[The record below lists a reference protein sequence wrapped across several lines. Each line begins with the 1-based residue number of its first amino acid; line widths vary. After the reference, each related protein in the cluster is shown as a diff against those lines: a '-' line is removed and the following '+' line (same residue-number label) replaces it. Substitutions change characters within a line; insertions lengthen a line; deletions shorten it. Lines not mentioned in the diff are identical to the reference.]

1 MSARRTGE
9 DETTGI
15 WRKYEAGRDHH
26 NGEGMYRR
34 VERCHRFY
42 EGDQWAGIKA
52 GGEELPM
59 LNFIRPICTYKIATV
74 AMVDTAIIYS
84 AMDGDPQ
91 AAAVCEAL
99 TRFAA
104 VQWEKGKLDS
114 KKWAVIKN
122 ACIAGDHYLYC
133 YDARQP
139 SESVAR
145 ERTPQLRMRLVGKT
159 SLYLADEQEPDLN
172 SQEWILIAERRPVAQ
187 VREEARKNGLAEA
200 EIARIAADEVDET
213 GVGYTGAQEVK
224 SDLGKCT
231 SLLYMEKTPEGLKFC
246 RSTETVVYQPEQ
258 LVPGLDVYPVCGMR
272 WSERMGSARGVGVVE
287 GLIPNQ
293 IEVNR
298 TMARRAVCVK
308 RYSFPT
314 AVYDQDRVANPEALG
329 KVGASLRVKNLA
341 GNPLS
346 SMVQYLTPVGIGGD
360 AAALQ
365 GEIVAMSR
373 ELEGAGDAATGQV
386 DPTKASGEAIKA
398 ARDQSAL
405 NLNEQTAAYRQFAED
420 LALVWYKLWAAYS
433 TDGMAVRLP
442 DGRGGETETVIPHE
456 VLAGLD
462 VDIRIDISPVDPY
475 SVLSRGLAL
484 ENALAHGHITFEEYV
499 EALDENGGVPKEKFK
514 AILERRQA
522 QGAPSTPGAPGGLPG
537 AAGTSPAGAGLSA
550 AGAGL
555 PAVGGLAAAGMP
567 APGPGLPQMG
577 IGGEQSALPIV

>member
-1 MSARRTGE
+1 MPE
-9 DETTGI
+9 QTTEITDI
-15 WRKYEAGRDHH
+15 WRKYDAGREHH
-26 NGEGMYRR
+26 RRADLYRAA
-34 VERCHRFY
+34 ERCHRFY

-84 AMDGDPQ
+84 AINGDTQ

-104 VQWEKGKLDS
+104 AQWEKGKLDS

-122 ACIAGDHYLYC
+122 ACITGDHYLYC

-139 SESVAR
+139 SESVVQ
-145 ERTPQLRMRLVGKT
+145 ELEPQLRMRLIGKT
-159 SLYLADEQEPDLN
+159 DIYFADEQEPDLN
-172 SQEWILIAERRPVAQ
+172 SQEWVIIAERRPVAQ
-187 VREEARKNGLAEA
+187 VREEARKNGIDEA
-200 EIARIAADEVDET
+200 EIARIAADEVDDT
-213 GVGYTGAQEVK
+213 QVGYTDGDEVNT
-224 SDLGKCT
+224 DLGKCT
-231 SLLYMEKTPEGLKFC
+231 SLLYLRKTEEGVAFA
-246 RSTETVVYQPEQ
+246 RSVQAVIYQPEQ

-272 WSERMGSARGVGVVE
+272 WSDKAGSARGVGVVE

-341 GNPLS
+341 GNPLN

-365 GEIVAMSR
+365 NEIVTMSR
-373 ELEGAGDAATGQV
+373 ELEGASDAATGQV
-386 DPTKASGEAIKA
+386 DPTQASGEAIKA

-405 NLNEQTAAYRQFAED
+405 NLNEQATAYKQFVED
-420 LALVWYKLWAAYS
+420 LALIWYKLWAAYS
-433 TDGMAVRLP
+433 VEGMSVRLP
-442 DGRGGETETVIPHE
+442 DGQGGEAQTAVIPHE
-456 VLAGLD
+456 ALAD
-462 VDIRIDISPVDPY
+462 MDINIKIDISPVDPY
-475 SVLSRGLAL
+475 SVLSREMAL
-484 ENALAHGHITFEEYV
+484 ENALAQGHITFDEYV
-499 EALDENGGVPKEKFK
+499 EALDENSGVPKDKFK

-522 QGAPSTPGAPGGLPG
+522 
-537 AAGTSPAGAGLSA
+537 
-550 AGAGL
+550 
-555 PAVGGLAAAGMP
+555 LAAQQQVAIGPLGLEIGTGAQTAGMP
-567 APGPGLPQMG
+567 VATGTAAAPVMPDVM
-577 IGGEQSALPIV
+577 GGELNALPLV